1 MWNIWARYLNRSVK
15 KKLNYTIQ
23 YFVHGNTEKKK
34 KKKHSNVLQTKVNW
48 TASWKKGLDD
58 SATKTPTDSCH
69 FHWSLYI
76 KSGYDETRKSEYSN
90 MSCQP
95 SSLPGEDYS
104 HAKQAHLNRNLWCC
118 SNPLNRQ
125 TTRETNAPSNLYS
138 TCLAR
143 PSDGKKQW
151 VSGWMGGGGGH
162 WYTCRALKEMT
173 APVTRQRALRHAGI

>member
-1 MWNIWARYLNRSVK
+1 MTRPPRRPQIPV
-15 KKLNYTIQ
+15 T
-23 YFVHGNTEKKK
+23 
-34 KKKHSNVLQTKVNW
+34 
-48 TASWKKGLDD
+48 
-58 SATKTPTDSCH
+58 

-76 KSGYDETRKSEYSN
+76 KSGYDETRKSEYLN
-90 MSCQP
+90 MCCQP

-151 VSGWMGGGGGH
+151 VSGWIGG
-162 WYTCRALKEMT
+162 
-173 APVTRQRALRHAGI
+173 VTDIHAVPLRRWRPLSQGRGPCDTPGYKSTQEIKKVHDELSRCI